1 MKVIN
6 GESVKINKK
15 LLFFYIFCIAFCV
28 ISIFIAMYI
37 QFFSD
42 ENMKLAIGM
51 NNKLSEDEYNNLKS
65 GFDQLFDN
73 KLNKTTDA
81 TNSVLKQDNNKE
93 VIFTGITKIETTET
107 YDVDVKIPYIN
118 IDNEIISKYNQEI
131 KSTFEDKLNSIIEKK
146 KGNVVYNV
154 QYTAYIN
161 GDILSIMIRSNLKEG
176 NNPQRVII
184 QTYNYDL
191 NKNTEYTI
199 SEALNMRNIDEDT
212 ANNKIQSEIK
222 SIQEQVKA
230 LADLGYTIFDRNS
243 NDDIYKV
250 KNATEFF
257 VGKDKYLYLI
267 YAYGNYNNTSEM
279 DLVIL

>member
-6 GESVKINKK
+6 GESVKINKR
-15 LLFFYIFCIAFCV
+15 LVFFYIFCISFCV

-73 KLNKTTDA
+73 KLNKANDA
-81 TNSVLKQDNNKE
+81 NNSVSKQDNNKE
-93 VIFTGITKIETTET
+93 AIFTGITKVETTES

-131 KSTFEDKLNSIIEKK
+131 KNTFEDKLNSIIEKK

-161 GDILSIMIRSNLKEG
+161 GDILSVMIRSNLKEG

-191 NKNTEYTI
+191 KNNTEYTI
-199 SEALNMRNIDEDT
+199 SEALSMRNIDEGT
-212 ANNKIQSEIK
+212 ANSKIQSEIQ
-222 SIQEQVKA
+222 SIQEQVKS

-243 NDDIYKV
+243 NNDIYKV
-250 KNATEFF
+250 KNTTEFF